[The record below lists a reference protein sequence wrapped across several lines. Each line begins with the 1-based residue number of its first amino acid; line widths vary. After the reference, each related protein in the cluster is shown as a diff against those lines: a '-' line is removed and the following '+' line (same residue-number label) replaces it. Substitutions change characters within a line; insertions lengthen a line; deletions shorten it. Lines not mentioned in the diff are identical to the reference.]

1 MSFMAFLPEIIG
13 AVAEGGSAAAGAGE
27 AAAGAS
33 KFSKV
38 AKGLDRAQEFH
49 QSIANSTP
57 QQETQQAPAQTQTDL
72 HNEASSALSGMG
84 KF

>member
-57 QQETQQAPAQTQTDL
+57 QSQPEQAASSKPTQQDL
-72 HNEASSALSGMG
+72 HDEISNTMKGG
-84 KF
+84 I